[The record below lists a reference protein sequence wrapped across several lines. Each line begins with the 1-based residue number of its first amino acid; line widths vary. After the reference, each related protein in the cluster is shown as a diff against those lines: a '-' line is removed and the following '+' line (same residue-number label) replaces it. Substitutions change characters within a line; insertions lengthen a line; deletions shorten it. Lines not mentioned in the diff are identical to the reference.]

1 MLVHQHAAPYA
12 HLFCNECLLFLI
24 IPLTKGEL
32 FALISKEAISRLC
45 TSSLFHTMY
54 KLHQSRAFSRSSM
67 LTINTCD
74 IPVLDDYLLLCNYSN
89 QYYAMN
95 NLHQIIFIKYFRNV
109 STTINK
115 NNLDIT
121 YFRPW
126 ASNSNMRVSLKEKV
140 VMPLIFFNAYL
151 HT

>member
-1 MLVHQHAAPYA
+1 M
-12 HLFCNECLLFLI
+12 I
-24 IPLTKGEL
+24 I
-32 FALISKEAISRLC
+32 
-45 TSSLFHTMY
+45 
-54 KLHQSRAFSRSSM
+54 
-67 LTINTCD
+67 
-74 IPVLDDYLLLCNYSN
+74 LLLCYYSN

-140 VMPLIFFNAYL
+140 VMPLIFFNAYINIL
-151 HT
+151 FFKHEIIWTDYFETDP

>member
-1 MLVHQHAAPYA
+1 MPS
-12 HLFCNECLLFLI
+12 FL
-24 IPLTKGEL
+24 
-32 FALISKEAISRLC
+32 
-45 TSSLFHTMY
+45 
-54 KLHQSRAFSRSSM
+54 
-67 LTINTCD
+67 
-74 IPVLDDYLLLCNYSN
+74 NYSVN
-89 QYYAMN
+89 WRWIVCPHQQGSHKQALYLTPVSYNIQVALKSCFFSLPNAHYKDLRYTSVRWLFYFCVTIQTSIMN

-140 VMPLIFFNAYL
+140 VMPLIFFNAFL